1 MLDSVGDSYI
11 SNQTLN
17 GDSVLITLYAKVR
30 RSETHLRSVN
40 EQNMMFYKS
49 DYCQINEMKTRTLSG
64 GGVEFVRRYLSLILS
79 EGYGRMALWFLSNYC
94 RGKKLTRIHS

>member
-1 MLDSVGDSYI
+1 
-11 SNQTLN
+11 
-17 GDSVLITLYAKVR
+17 
-30 RSETHLRSVN
+30 VN

-49 DYCQINEMKTRTLSG
+49 DYCQINEMKTRTISG
-64 GGVEFVRRYLSLILS
+64 GGGGVGGVGGVEFVRRYLSLILS